1 MNLKGLSNFVT
12 SKVGRQGLIFA
23 KHSPKIMFVAGV
35 VGVGATVVL
44 ACRATLKVDSV
55 LQEHEKTAHLIESAK
70 NGELVRVG
78 HETVY
83 TDTDAKK
90 DLTLLYAR
98 TFGKLTKLYGPS
110 IIIGVAS
117 IALLTGAHVVL
128 SRRNLGLTAAYA
140 ALEKGYREYRQRVSD
155 EYGPDK
161 ENELRHGLVD
171 EELTDEHGN
180 KKVVKVH
187 PNGRHGSIYARCWDE
202 FSTSYTPEDQG
213 GAIYNPIFLRTQ
225 QQYANDLLRARGH
238 VMLNDVYDML
248 GIPRSREGAIV
259 GWVLGAG
266 DDYIDF
272 GVFEN
277 DEFTAMQFVQGRAPG
292 IWLDFNVDGVVYD
305 KI

>member
-1 MNLKGLSNFVT
+1 MNLKGIANFVT
-12 SKVGRQGLIFA
+12 SKVGRRALVLQ
-23 KHSPKIMFVAGV
+23 KHSPRIMFVAGV

-55 LQEHEKTAHLIESAK
+55 LQEHEKTVARIKLARKTIDIDNNVH
-70 NGELVRVG
+70 
-78 HETVY
+78 HY
-83 TDTDAKK
+83 TDTDERRDMAVLYTKT
-90 DLTLLYAR
+90 TLEML
-98 TFGKLTKLYGPS
+98 KLYGPS
-110 IIIGVAS
+110 VIIGVAS
-117 IALLTGAHVVL
+117 IALLTSAHFAL
-128 SRRNLGLTAAYA
+128 SRRNVGLMAAYA
-140 ALEKGYREYRQRVSD
+140 ALDKGYNEYRQRVSD

-161 ENELRHGLVD
+161 ELELRHGLVD
-171 EELTDEHGN
+171 EEVTDEQGN

-238 VMLNDVYDML
+238 VLLNDVYDML